1 VLLLKAKIW
10 PKTTKSSHGK
20 VPVKA
25 SSQPEF
31 RTQKKILRGDG
42 APRGGGT
49 DPPIF
54 FTPMNSNLV
63 EICEK

>member
-1 VLLLKAKIW
+1 VTSKGCYQVRVLMLKAKIW
-10 PKTTKSSHGK
+10 PKTTKSNHGK

-25 SSQPEF
+25 SSQFKF

-49 DPPIF
+49 DPQNFSVP
-54 FTPMNSNLV
+54 
-63 EICEK
+63 